1 MLFSS
6 NLFLFVFLPLFIG
19 CLFLAPQR
27 SRNALILV
35 FSLGF
40 YFIGSASLLW
50 ILVASICGNYFI
62 GRRLKSSKSRIELI
76 IAIIANLALL
86 VYFKYAGFFWTEIV
100 SSIAAIGFDLNN
112 SALEIALPIGISFYT
127 FQSISYLID
136 VYRGTI
142 QPERSLINFG
152 MYLSNF
158 PQLIA
163 GPIVR
168 YKDIEKEVSS
178 REIGVSSLYDGSVRF
193 TLGLSKKVLIADP
206 LGQVVDQIFALP
218 QNELTTPL
226 AWFGIL
232 AYTLQ
237 IFFDFS
243 GYSDM
248 AIGLGKM
255 MGFNFP
261 ENFNQPYRST
271 SVTEFWRRWHMT
283 LSGWFRD
290 YLYIPLGGNR
300 KGPWRTYFNLFTVFV
315 LCGFWH
321 GAAYTFL
328 IWGLLHGTLL
338 AFERLLLNKFNWQ
351 PNGFLGWLY
360 TLIFVMLAWVVF
372 RAETL
377 STAKHYWKALLFQT
391 DAQPTFF
398 GIWYYINPHT
408 LAILIIGSVVAILPL
423 EKMQFSRLT
432 IVAAPLTY
440 VFLLISITYLSVNLF
455 NPFIYFR
462 F

>member
-1 MLFSS
+1 M
-6 NLFLFVFLPLFIG
+6 
-19 CLFLAPQR
+19 
-27 SRNALILV
+27 
-35 FSLGF
+35 
-40 YFIGSASLLW
+40 
-50 ILVASICGNYFI
+50 
-62 GRRLKSSKSRIELI
+62 ELI

-100 SSIAAIGFDLNN
+100 SSIAAIGLDLNY

-142 QPERSLINFG
+142 PPERSLINFG

-168 YKDIEKEVSS
+168 YKDIEKEVTS
-178 REIGVSSLYDGSVRF
+178 REVGISSLYDGSVRF

-338 AFERLLLNKFNWQ
+338 AFERLLLNKLNWQ

-360 TLIFVMLAWVVF
+360 TLVFVMLAWVVF

-377 STAKHYWKALLFQT
+377 STATHYWQALLFQT
-391 DAQPTFF
+391 DAQHTFF

-408 LAILIIGSVVAILPL
+408 LAILIIGSVLATLPL

-432 IVAAPLTY
+432 IVTAPLTY
-440 VFLLISITYLSVNLF
+440 VFLLISIAYLSVNLF